1 MKSQLWLVSIMVASF
16 GASALADDQTKAP
29 TPSSPA
35 PAAPTRRTVQVPAN
49 SALAPQLNEV
59 ARLSEAGVNEN
70 VILTYIDRSP
80 GVALTAN
87 DVVTLHDRGVSLTII
102 TAMLQHPPVANLAHA
117 PTPPASPAV
126 ATLTLSK
133 GSNLPIVYPT
143 PATEAVPLMDRV
155 VVAYPTAA
163 AYGYPS
169 VSVWG
174 SSYVTSSYP
183 GCRNFAG
190 VQAYGAA
197 CRTYACDSSY
207 RCR

>member
-1 MKSQLWLVSIMVASF
+1 MKSQLWLVSIVVASF
-16 GASALADDQTKAP
+16 GASAPADDQTKAP
-29 TPSSPA
+29 SA
-35 PAAPTRRTVQVPAN
+35 PAQQTVQAAKPT
-49 SALAPQLNEV
+49 SAPQLNEV
-59 ARLSEAGVNEN
+59 ARMSEAGVNEN

-87 DVVTLHDRGVSLTII
+87 DVVALHDRGVSLTVI
-102 TAMLQHPPVANLAHA
+102 TAMLQHPPVAHLAQA

-126 ATLTLSK
+126 ATLSLTK

-155 VVAYPTAA
+155 IVAYPTAA

-169 VSVWG
+169 VSLWG
-174 SSYVTSSYP
+174 SSYVTSQSSAP
-183 GCRNFAG
+183 CRTFPA

-197 CRTYACDSSY
+197 CRTYACDSAY